1 MKAYRL
7 ELVLTENGS
16 LTLEDLPFQAGES
29 VEIIMLER
37 STQQHS
43 TQPNQ
48 EFPLAGKIL
57 QYDDPFGTATALED
71 WDVS

>member
-29 VEIIMLER
+29 VEIIVLER
-37 STQQHS
+37 PTQQHS

-48 EFPLAGKIL
+48 EFPLAGKVL
-57 QYDDPFGTATALED
+57 HYDDPFGSATALED